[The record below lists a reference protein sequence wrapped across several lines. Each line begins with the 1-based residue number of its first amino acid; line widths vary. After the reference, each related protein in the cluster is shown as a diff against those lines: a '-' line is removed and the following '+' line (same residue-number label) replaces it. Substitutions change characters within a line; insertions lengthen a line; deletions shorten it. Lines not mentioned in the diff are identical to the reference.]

1 MNYAPVKKYLAL
13 LALYLLL
20 ALVLTYPL
28 ALHLNTHIPGHD
40 TDGPAQTWSL
50 WWTRYA
56 LLDLGRAPFTTDYLF
71 YPLGLNLVAYTPAF
85 LNGILSL
92 PLQFVFGVIVAQNL
106 MVLFALTSG
115 AFGAYLFV
123 RQVLRDPK
131 GLPHTELAAVTAGA
145 LYGFGAWHLNYV
157 VAGHFMLL
165 SNQWLPYYALYLVR
179 LGRRDASWRDGGML
193 GLFIVLIGWTELTFL
208 PFIAILTLLY
218 FVYWVVT
225 QRPPFTESEPLRIE
239 NPRSGFGAPL
249 AVGFQPMAGLVL
261 AIIIALVGLCP
272 LILSLALDFQRYG
285 YYLTSGVGR
294 IQIFSAEP
302 ISFFVPS
309 GQHPVLG
316 AWASALTDAN
326 TSYAFIGWAA
336 LTLALVGLYV
346 KRSSP
351 AARFWFVAAVL
362 FALLMLGSTLYI
374 GGVNTNLPMP
384 FALLRLIPFVNAN
397 RYPARFNVM
406 LMLALAPLVAWG
418 VSALWNAPQSAYRV
432 ALVALLA
439 LLVFEQLV
447 LPIPLTDVRVPPI
460 FEMIRAEPGDFTVL
474 ELPLG
479 WRGSIVMQGE
489 TDDVA
494 QFFQTTDHKRRLGGI
509 TSRFPDFKLRYF
521 AQAPVLRSLIA
532 LETGRPVDEQQRAQ
546 DRAESANVLDFFDI
560 RYVSMNRAQTAPET
574 LAFIQETFPLQE
586 IYSGAERVVYRV
598 TRPPRAR
605 RTEIDPASDFA
616 RLLFDDGWGNPQEDN
631 AGFGYRWAMDRN
643 ARVWLPL
650 EEMDYNLTFRLRAA
664 RPNETLR
671 LRVND
676 VQVAEWQVGNTWGEY
691 GAQIPKNVLH
701 DGLDELVFVTETTAL
716 QDAAPD
722 DRTIGNAGVVAPVD
736 ISATGAGFD
745 AGKYGEI
752 FVAGRN
758 VIPNTRG
765 YHLAAINAQT
775 GTVDAV
781 GAFDTFADDNASRRL
796 AEFVGALPAGEIVAG
811 VAIDDA
817 SQKLTDDAFAA
828 LQMLGVASDVRGQF
842 RAGHAFIG
850 ITGIAP
856 GQAVEDVSVSVP
868 ANVAIGKNVSQP
880 HVSLALG
887 PFTVNRVK

>member
-1 MNYAPVKKYLAL
+1 MNYAPAKKYLTL
-13 LALYLLL
+13 LAFYFLL
-20 ALVLTYPL
+20 ALVLTFPL

-56 LLDLGRAPFTTDYLF
+56 LLDLGQAPFTTDYLF
-71 YPLGLNLVAYTPAF
+71 YPLGLNLVAYTPVF
-85 LNGILSL
+85 LNGILSI

-123 RQVLRDPK
+123 REIFAGIEGEKQ
-131 GLPHTELAAVTAGA
+131 HTEGAAILAGA

-179 LGRRDASWRDGGML
+179 LARRNASRRDGAMWGVFL
-193 GLFIVLIGWTELTFL
+193 VLTGWTELTFL
-208 PFIAILTLLY
+208 PFLALLTLFYLA
-218 FVYWVVT
+218 YWLLM
-225 QRPPFTESEPLRIE
+225 QRREVRNLFA
-239 NPRSGFGAPL
+239 PRTGAGK
-249 AVGFQPMAGLVL
+249 VGGVPKMISGLVL
-261 AIIIALVGLCP
+261 GSSIALIGLSP
-272 LILSLALDFQRYG
+272 LILSLAFDIRRYG

-294 IQIFSAEP
+294 IQIFSAEL
-302 ISFFVPS
+302 ISFFLPS
-309 GQHPVLG
+309 SQHPFLG
-316 AWASALTDAN
+316 GWAAGITTAN

-336 LTLALVGLYV
+336 LALALIGLFA
-346 KRSSP
+346 RRGLP

-374 GGVNTNLPMP
+374 GGENTNLPMP

-406 LMLALAPLVAWG
+406 LMLALAPLFAWG
-418 VSALWNAPQSAYRV
+418 VLALWNERHAAFKV

-447 LPIPLTDVRVPPI
+447 LPVPLTNIQVPSV
-460 FEMIRAEPGDFTVL
+460 FDSLGKEPGDFTVL

-494 QFFQTTDHKRRLGGI
+494 QFFQTADHKRRLGGI

-521 AQAPVLRSLIA
+521 AQVPVLRSLIT
-532 LETGRPVDEQQRAQ
+532 LEQGRGVDAQERAG
-546 DRAESANVLDFFDI
+546 DRADAENVLDFFDI
-560 RYVSMNRAQTAPET
+560 RYVSVNRAQTSPET
-574 LAFIQETFPLQE
+574 LAFARDTLPLQE
-586 IYSGAERVVYRV
+586 IYSDAGRVVYRV
-598 TRPPRAR
+598 QREPAPE
-605 RTEIDPASDFA
+605 RTEIDPSSDFA
-616 RLLFDDGWGNPQEDN
+616 RLLFDDGWGNPQADN
-631 AGFGYRWAMDRN
+631 AGFGYRWAMEGN
-643 ARVWLPL
+643 ARIWLPL
-650 EEMDYNLTFRLRAA
+650 EEVDYNLSLHLRGAHA
-664 RPNETLR
+664 NQNVR
-671 LRVND
+671 LRVNEKD
-676 VQVAEWQVGNTWGEY
+676 VAEWTLDDRWGEY
-691 GAQIPKNVLH
+691 EAKIPKEVLR
-701 DGLDELVFVTETTAL
+701 DGLDELVFLTDTTPL
-716 QDAAPD
+716 QNAAPE
-722 DRTIGNAGVVAPVD
+722 DRTIGSTGVVAPVD

-752 FVAGRN
+752 IVAGRN
-758 VIPNTRG
+758 VIPGSRG
-765 YHLAAINAQT
+765 YHLAAIHPQT
-775 GTVDAV
+775 GAVDAV
-781 GAFDTFADDNASRRL
+781 GAFDTFADENASRKL
-796 AEFVGALPAGEIVAG
+796 GDWVGALPAGEIVAG

-817 SQKLTDDAFAA
+817 SQKLSGDAFAA
-828 LQMLGVASDVRGQF
+828 LQTLGVASDLRVQF

-850 ITGIAP
+850 IKGIAP
-856 GQAVEDVSVSVP
+856 GQAVEDVSASVP

-880 HVSLALG
+880 QVSFALG
-887 PFTVNRVK
+887 RFQYGVAKK